1 MKERPKLGR
10 GLQDVSRFF
19 LTGASQQGPD
29 QAQALSDH
37 VGNRSICVCCP
48 VSPLIQAFFVANIAL
63 ELARHRF
70 TVIIRDF
77 SVTEEARL
85 STLMHAVLSED
96 ERTTDKAFVKLYG
109 LPEIIIQDNDLD
121 GLTEERVT
129 PVPGPDERPVVDE
142 DSTGFIL
149 VNPPASLDYI
159 REEKPCDEYVVITRT
174 DERSLL
180 QCYAYIKVIHER
192 SFSSKV
198 HVVFDDA
205 DAGLNNDAVFKKLS
219 RFIHDHLEFAIGF
232 LGSLERD
239 EYLERSITDQK
250 PLVLFQG
257 ASVTKDAL
265 ARICSRLLED
275 YHGQEGII

>member
-19 LTGASQQGPD
+19 LTGASQPEPD
-29 QAQALSDH
+29 QAQALSPH
-37 VGNRSICVCCP
+37 SGNSSICVCCP
-48 VSPLIQAFFVANIAL
+48 SSGLIQASFVANIAL

-70 TVIIRDF
+70 PVIIRDF
-77 SVTEEARL
+77 SITEESRL
-85 STLMHAVLSED
+85 STLMHFVLCQD

-109 LPEIIIQDNDLD
+109 LPEIVIQDNGRQ
-121 GLTEERVT
+121 GLTEERET
-129 PVPGPDERPVVDE
+129 PGPDARPVVDE
-142 DSTGFIL
+142 DSAGFIL
-149 VNPPASLDYI
+149 VNPSGSLDFI
-159 REEKPCDEYVVITRT
+159 QEEKPCDEYVVITRM

-205 DAGLNNDAVFKKLS
+205 DAGSDNDAVFKKLS
-219 RFIHDHLEFAIGF
+219 RFIHDHLEYAIDF
-232 LGSLERD
+232 LGSLVRD
-239 EYLERSITDQK
+239 EHFERSTTNQR

-257 ASVTKDAL
+257 DSVTKDAL
-265 ARICSRLLED
+265 TSICSLLLEG
-275 YHGQEGII
+275 YRGQEERI

>member
-19 LTGASQQGPD
+19 LTGAPQPEPY
-29 QAQALSDH
+29 QAQALSPH
-37 VGNRSICVCCP
+37 SGKSSIGVCCP
-48 VSPLIQAFFVANIAL
+48 SSELIQASFVANIAL

-70 TVIIRDF
+70 PVVIRDF

-85 STLMHAVLSED
+85 STLMHAVLCQD

-109 LPEIIIQDNDLD
+109 LPEIVLQDNGRQ
-121 GLTEERVT
+121 GLTEERET
-129 PVPGPDERPVVDE
+129 PGPDARPVVDE
-142 DSTGFIL
+142 DSAGFIL
-149 VNPPASLDYI
+149 VNPSGSLDFI
-159 REEKPCDEYVVITRT
+159 QEEKPCDEYVVITRT

-198 HVVFDDA
+198 HIVFDDA
-205 DAGLNNDAVFKKLS
+205 EAGSDNDAVFKKLS
-219 RFIHDHLEFAIGF
+219 RFIHDHLEFTADF
-232 LGSLERD
+232 LGSLPRD
-239 EYLERSITDQK
+239 EHFEGSITNQR

-265 ARICSRLLED
+265 TRICSRLLEG
-275 YHGQEGII
+275 YCGQEERI